1 MYVGQPQFLYRS
13 GQLCKHAQVAAAAA
27 LQIRNAVIIAVKSA
41 GIGANR
47 CPGFSLQRNIRRQH
61 CTNAGISR
69 CLFRKLQQ
77 FCGG

>member
-41 GIGANR
+41 GIGADR
-47 CPGFSLQRNIRRQH
+47 CPSFSRQRDIRRQR